1 MNQYENPK
9 WWTQD
14 NDSAW
19 SRTKEA
25 FKRDWDQ
32 TKHDLGAKEP
42 DTNQSIKNTVKQATG
57 NEAIPPRH
65 QPTFDEVEA
74 AYRFGHGAH
83 FHYGGKYPQWNA
95 EIEKRLQDDWK
106 TSNPFRRDNW
116 EEDRDAIRHAW
127 NYKG

>member
-1 MNQYENPK
+1 MNQNKNPK

-19 SRTKEA
+19 NRAKEA

-32 TKHDLGAKEP
+32 TKHDMGAKVP
-42 DTNQSIKNTVKQATG
+42 DTNQSVKSTVKQAAGT
-57 NEAIPPRH
+57 EAIPPRH
-65 QPTFDEVEA
+65 QPTFEEVEP

-83 FHYGGKYPQWNA
+83 SYYGGKYPQWN
-95 EIEKRLQDDWK
+95 EDIEKRLEEDWK
-106 TSNPFRRDNW
+106 AANPSRSKNW
-116 EEDRDAIRHAW
+116 DDDRDAIRHAW